1 MGTTKVVEAGTF
13 DAGQRSRAFWLRQL
27 RQWHWISSA
36 LCLVGMLLFAL
47 TGFTLNHAAQ
57 IEAHPHVERRSAS
70 APAALRD
77 TLSHISPRDKSP
89 KGSVPP
95 ELSAWLSSTLHI
107 NTAGRT
113 AEWSGNDVYIALP
126 RPGGDAWVSVD
137 FTTGETQYEL
147 TTRGWIAY
155 LNDLHKGRNA
165 GAAWSV
171 FIDIF
176 AAACIV
182 FSVTGLLLL
191 KMHARGRVS
200 TWPLVGF
207 GLVAPLVLAILFIH

>member
-1 MGTTKVVEAGTF
+1 MRATTGEMAAL
-13 DAGQRSRAFWLRQL
+13 DAQQHRRAYWLRQL

-57 IEAHPHVERRSAS
+57 IEAHPHVERRSAT
-70 APAALRD
+70 APAPLVAALGR
-77 TLSHISPRDKSP
+77 TAHGDKGP
-89 KGSVPP
+89 VPP
-95 ELSAWLSSTLHI
+95 ALAAWLASTWDI
-107 NTAGRT
+107 DTAGRV
-113 AEWSGNDVYIALP
+113 AEWSRDDIYVALP

-137 FTTGETQYEL
+137 FGSGEAQYEL

-171 FIDIF
+171 FLDVF
-176 AAACIV
+176 AAACVI
-182 FSVTGLLLL
+182 FSVTGLFLL
-191 KMHARGRVS
+191 KLHARGRVA
-200 TWPLVGF
+200 TWPLVGLGF
-207 GLVAPLVLAILFIH
+207 VAPLLLAILFIH